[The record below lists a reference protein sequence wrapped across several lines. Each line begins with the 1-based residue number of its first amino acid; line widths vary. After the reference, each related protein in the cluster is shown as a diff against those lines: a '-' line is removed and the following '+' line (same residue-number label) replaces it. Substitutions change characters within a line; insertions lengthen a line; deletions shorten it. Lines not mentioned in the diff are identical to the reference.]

1 MEAVH
6 SATNRDVLSGR
17 GQGVQRHG
25 GNVKYRHLVFVNKA
39 LYAQCPRQDKVKI
52 SRGIVR
58 AIRELGGR
66 FLELDE
72 RTSVYSDIGD
82 KKAIEKTSQALREGQ
97 TKLRQQ
103 IYEEEKRSGRATTAQ
118 RQYSAEGYFGFSVQ
132 VLESLYENEKEAGR
146 PMVDGGG
153 VGQQQPQAKVAEP
166 TNPQIAA
173 AMGQFEGMNKA
184 TSPAGGAEPLQR
196 DSLNSRL
203 TRMRLSVGGDRP
215 SMDLSCLFSLDSIN
229 NLVNNSK
236 TDRKTIESVLTS
248 EIVDLI
254 RMSEPQLE
262 EIERLTATMPGSFA
276 FDAAASDRV
285 SELRMTDVGL
295 PQTQGGSAAE
305 AAAMD
310 LSPAAGASAGIP
322 PRGTDVSLMRQSI
335 MTYGVDDM
343 TTTGD
348 ADGTSGGKK
357 RSASELSKSITDTN
371 NGAEIL
377 ATMKGEGN
385 TMDV

>member
-1 MEAVH
+1 MPTPYSPIKSNMD
-6 SATNRDVLSGR
+6 SAAATTRDVLSGR
-17 GQGVQRHG
+17 DQGVQRHG
-25 GNVKYRHLVFVNKA
+25 GNLKYRHLVHVNKA
-39 LYAQCPRQDKVKI
+39 FYSQCPCQDKVKI

-97 TKLRQQ
+97 TKLYPQ
-103 IYEEEKRSGRATTAQ
+103 IDEGEQRSGLATTQ
-118 RQYSAEGYFGFSVQ
+118 RSYSAEGYFGYSVQ
-132 VLESLYENEKEAGR
+132 VLESLYEIEKEAGR
-146 PMVDGGG
+146 RSVDGGG
-153 VGQQQPQAKVAEP
+153 VGQQQPLAKVVEP

-276 FDAAASDRV
+276 FDAASGDRV
-285 SELRMTDVGL
+285 SELRMTDVG
-295 PQTQGGSAAE
+295 QC
-305 AAAMD
+305 
-310 LSPAAGASAGIP
+310 
-322 PRGTDVSLMRQSI
+322 
-335 MTYGVDDM
+335 
-343 TTTGD
+343 
-348 ADGTSGGKK
+348 
-357 RSASELSKSITDTN
+357 
-371 NGAEIL
+371 
-377 ATMKGEGN
+377 
-385 TMDV
+385 

>member
-184 TSPAGGAEPLQR
+184 TPPSPARETLYAGEVER
-196 DSLNSRL
+196 DSRFTIGSLSGL
-203 TRMRLSVGGDRP
+203 TRMRDSVNGEK
-215 SMDLSCLFSLDSIN
+215 SVMDLSCLFSRPSMGLFLND
-229 NLVNNSK
+229 LVNNSN

-248 EIVDLI
+248 EIIDLI
-254 RMSEPQLE
+254 HMSEPQLE

-276 FDAAASDRV
+276 FDAASGDRV
-285 SELRMTDVGL
+285 SELRMTDVG
-295 PQTQGGSAAE
+295 QC
-305 AAAMD
+305 
-310 LSPAAGASAGIP
+310 
-322 PRGTDVSLMRQSI
+322 
-335 MTYGVDDM
+335 
-343 TTTGD
+343 
-348 ADGTSGGKK
+348 
-357 RSASELSKSITDTN
+357 
-371 NGAEIL
+371 
-377 ATMKGEGN
+377 
-385 TMDV
+385 